1 MLPTLGLWLLPSF
14 LPAIL
19 LTTPPSVEA
28 LPSENAA
35 TYYDGLKNALSY
47 QALTNFWHALEVV
60 NDIEPGKALVDKLY
74 SDDEFTLYVPV
85 NAAWEGSNLTQL
97 TANDDLVSLLS
108 CHIVQATLNSS
119 TDIAPSRRHTI
130 AFTELRSP
138 TVDLPGDQTQ
148 VMVLQTAEDPT
159 TGGSIQGEVL
169 IRGDNWNAS
178 SVGQQFV
185 YENLY
190 IQPIDKVSGWMKWK
204 LILCG
209 AHLVLTIPRT
219 LSRNPSHSE
228 FINYLRLPR
237 PPLTSI
243 SHPLCSGSTPIKLT
257 ILNPLG
263 RLTKPSPL
271 IKTLSQTGLA
281 LLANMGATSYV
292 DFTAVLSLHDRLA
305 SCHGCTFFVPVNRAF
320 EEAGGSANGTDVAS
334 LSREDQTAIILNHI
348 LNGTVEYSPSL
359 SSTAPYITAAGTPM
373 LYLTGDGGKSYISVG
388 KYRAGIVRANIPV
401 SNGVVHLIDTLMIST
416 INNVDRAEEAAES
429 ASRQA
434 EDRTITANVIGVG
447 GPTSSSPTTPTST
460 ITTTTTPITTISPS
474 SSGSSSG
481 GADSAGHREMDLGMG
496 IGSAGAGVGVKMG
509 LMVIAFGAMWL

>member
-14 LPAIL
+14 LPTFL
-19 LTTPPSVEA
+19 LSTLPSVEA

-35 TYYDGLKNALSY
+35 TYYDGLKNALSG

-60 NDIEPGKALVDKLY
+60 NDIEPGKTLVDKLY

-85 NAAWEGSNLTQL
+85 NAAWEGSNLTQP

-108 CHIVQATLNSS
+108 YHIVQATLNSS

-190 IQPIDKVSGWMKWK
+190 IQPIDK
-204 LILCG
+204 IL
-209 AHLVLTIPRT
+209 AI
-219 LSRNPSHSE
+219 
-228 FINYLRLPR
+228 
-237 PPLTSI
+237 
-243 SHPLCSGSTPIKLT
+243 
-257 ILNPLG
+257 
-263 RLTKPSPL
+263 PSPL

-281 LLANMGATSYV
+281 LLANMGAASYV

-305 SCHGCTFFVPVNRAF
+305 SCNGCTFFVPVNRAF
-320 EEAGGSANGTDVAS
+320 EEAGGSANGMDVAS
-334 LSREDQTAIILNHI
+334 LSSEDQTAIILNHQI

-359 SSTAPYITAAGTPM
+359 SSTAPYITAAGTPL

-429 ASRQA
+429 ASHQA
-434 EDRTITANVIGVG
+434 EDRTTTANVIGVG

-460 ITTTTTPITTISPS
+460 ITTTTTPLTTISPS